1 MRRRLL
7 IALLTLAPAATL
19 AQAAPRDTNIVRGDR
34 TIYHQHAP
42 SEQEWGYAQ
51 AVVVGNTIYV
61 SGTVS
66 GGATMEQQIAGIY
79 RRIART
85 LERHG
90 ATMQHIVRETVYT
103 KDMQA
108 LAAANAARLAA
119 YAGHTPAATW
129 VQITSLLSPQAM
141 VEIEV
146 TAVKPS
152 GG

>member
-1 MRRRLL
+1 MNGRLL
-7 IALLTLAPAATL
+7 ATLLLLAPIAAA
-19 AQAAPRDTNIVRGDR
+19 AQGAPRDTSIVRGDR
-34 TIYHQHAP
+34 TIYHEHAAG
-42 SEQEWGYAQ
+42 EQAWGYAQ

-66 GGATMEQQIAGIY
+66 GGATMEEQITGIY

-90 ATMQHIVRETVYT
+90 ATLQHVVRETAYT

-129 VQITSLLSPQAM
+129 VQITGLLSPQAM

-146 TAVKPS
+146 TAVKPT